1 MSYFGIYLQ
10 YRTYYIRNGQ
20 SVLPFVFN
28 DIMGLESGD
37 SQGADQEDIAKS
49 LEGLLKEGYNVR
61 RNLLP
66 INLLRFIVSL

>member
-1 MSYFGIYLQ
+1 M
-10 YRTYYIRNGQ
+10 GQ

-66 INLLRFIVSL
+66 INYSDL